1 MLQAA
6 YTSLY
11 HWSKV
16 STGVHLQRAYWLLT
30 KVSISL
36 GNASD
41 AVDKAVKCQ
50 EMTEKHLDE
59 MKDFDLA
66 FAKEILARAYTISG
80 DLKLAQKL
88 YQKAKELSQAIQD
101 QQDQEIFL
109 TDLNRADWF
118 GLT

>member
-101 QQDQEIFL
+101 S
-109 TDLNRADWF
+109 RAIREFISLDS
-118 GLT
+118 